1 MYIRLIYIIYKAFIY
16 THRGFKLISMYVFGR
31 LLPPFFLDLHRIS
44 QFYITFAS
52 VKQDKARTFKTL

>member
-1 MYIRLIYIIYKAFIY
+1 
-16 THRGFKLISMYVFGR
+16 MYVFGR